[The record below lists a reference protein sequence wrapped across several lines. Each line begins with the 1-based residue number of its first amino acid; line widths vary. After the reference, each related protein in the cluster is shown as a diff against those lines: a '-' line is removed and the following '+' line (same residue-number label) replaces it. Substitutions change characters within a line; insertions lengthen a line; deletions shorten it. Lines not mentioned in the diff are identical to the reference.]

1 MEQTRKS
8 LKGAEAE
15 ELREDRISEGERVTE
30 IIEFGS
36 VIPEREDLPYYI
48 VSMAWFQ
55 RWQKYTGCLKVQAEE
70 DEYGM
75 EID

>member
-1 MEQTRKS
+1 MEKS
-8 LKGAEAE
+8 IRSTIVE
-15 ELREDRISEGERVTE
+15 ESREDQISEGQRVSE
-30 IIEFGS
+30 ILEFGS
-36 VIPEREDLPYYI
+36 VIPERENLPYYI

-55 RWQKYTGCLKVQAEE
+55 RWQKYTGCLKVQVDA

>member
-1 MEQTRKS
+1 MEQNRKS
-8 LKGAEAE
+8 LKGTAAE
-15 ELREDRISEGERVTE
+15 EPREDRISEGERVSE
-30 IIEFGS
+30 ILEFGS
-36 VIPEREDLPYYI
+36 VIPERENLPYYI

-55 RWQKYTGCLKVQAEE
+55 RWQKYTGCFKVQTDE